1 MENKM
6 KIIFADI
13 NKSFIN
19 EVDEFLQSNL
29 LEDIENVSTFCGSFE
44 KAINNDNEINCMVGA
59 GNSFGSL
66 SGGVDLAIKNHFG
79 FQLQERLQNKIDE
92 DFCGELNVG
101 SSLIVET
108 LDNKIQLLG
117 YTPTMR
123 VPKSIKNTDIPYMAT
138 WSMLATINKFNK
150 SNTNKIDNVIF
161 PGMGTGT
168 GEVDFEIAAK
178 QMLYAISN
186 FNKFLKGKNK
196 TRGLRKG
203 YVIEDNL
210 GILDL
215 I

>member
-44 KAINNDNEINCMVGA
+44 KAIKNDNEVNCMVGA

-66 SGGVDLAIKNHFG
+66 SGGVDLAIKNRFG

-138 WSMLATINKFNK
+138 WSMLTTINKFNK
-150 SNTNKIDNVIF
+150 SNPNKIDNVIF